1 MIKVTETMDNQ
12 IVLHTDIGTIEL
24 SKAQGKALA
33 NQLNKLCTIK
43 ATALKLKNML

>member
-1 MIKVTETMDNQ
+1 MIKVTEQDDRIILN
-12 IVLHTDIGTIEL
+12 TIYGGIAL

-33 NQLNKLCTIK
+33 NQLKKLCTIK